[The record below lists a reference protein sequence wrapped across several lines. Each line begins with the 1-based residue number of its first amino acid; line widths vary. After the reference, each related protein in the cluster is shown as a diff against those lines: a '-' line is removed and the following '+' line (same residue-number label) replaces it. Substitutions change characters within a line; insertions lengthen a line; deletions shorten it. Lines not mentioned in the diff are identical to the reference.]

1 MVAPVIG
8 TAALEELMKTLLA
21 LSLVAA
27 LAAPTAAQF
36 DLFNW
41 DYTPGG
47 PGSGA
52 GVFGDVLGVVAGFN
66 DPPGFQGLTTTTP
79 VAGTVQFKITWYV
92 PWDGNCFACAPT
104 FNHFGALT
112 TLCGQEGE
120 TLTFAV
126 GGNATFGFGLKTTFP
141 TWPATVNFGE
151 FVFTPA
157 SGFVYWT
164 DLGQGLGG
172 LLGPPRLAG
181 IGLLHPGMPVKLT
194 IANAAPHQPATLV
207 VGMSALEAPFKGGV
221 LVPAPNLVL
230 PIGFIGMGTLE
241 LVTAWP
247 DNLPPGQQLWM
258 QAWIVDPT
266 APAGLSATN
275 AVLAATP

>member
-1 MVAPVIG
+1 
-8 TAALEELMKTLLA
+8 MKTLLA

-27 LAAPTAAQF
+27 LAAPSAAQF
-36 DLFNW
+36 DLFSW

-47 PGSGA
+47 PGSSGA
-52 GVFGDVLGVVAGFN
+52 VDADGLGVQAGFE
-66 DPPGFQGLTTTTP
+66 DPPGFQGFTTQSP
-79 VAGTVQFKITWYV
+79 VAGTVQFKIKNYIA
-92 PWDGNCFACAPT
+92 WDGNCSASAPT
-104 FNHFGALT
+104 FNQSGTLT
-112 TLCGQEGE
+112 TLCNEVGE
-120 TLTFAV
+120 TLSFFV
-126 GGNATFGFGLKTTFP
+126 GADAPFGFGLKTTAP
-141 TWPATVNFGE
+141 SWPGWVSFGE
-151 FVFTPA
+151 FEFMPA

-164 DLGQGLGG
+164 DLGQGHGG

-181 IGLLHPGMPVKLT
+181 KGLLHPGMPVKLT
-194 IANAAPHQPATLV
+194 VANAAPHQPATLV

-230 PIGFIGMGTLE
+230 PIGFIGMGTLQ

-247 DNLPPGQQLWM
+247 DNLPPGLQLWM

-275 AVLAATP
+275 AMLAATP